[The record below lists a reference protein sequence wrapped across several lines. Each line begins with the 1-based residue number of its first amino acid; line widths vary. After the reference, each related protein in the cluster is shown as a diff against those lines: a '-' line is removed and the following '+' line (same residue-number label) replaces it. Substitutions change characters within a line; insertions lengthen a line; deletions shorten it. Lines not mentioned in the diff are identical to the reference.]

1 MALLGSAVV
10 INVPVTPTIANAIF
24 TSGAL
29 LGSAKNGSIPDTDY
43 AFLAGMTGAQIA
55 AAMGSDYEPPTT
67 VPAPSGSFNTKLVVG
82 IIGQQIA
89 AAVGTTE

>member
-1 MALLGSAVV
+1 MADFGTAYVRETDTKPVSGYSPTEIPTPFGVV
-10 INVPVTPTIANAIF
+10 SLQA
-24 TSGAL
+24 
-29 LGSAKNGSIPDTDY
+29 IPDTDY

-67 VPAPSGSFNTKLVVG
+67 VPAPSGSLNTKQVVG

-89 AAVGTTE
+89 AALNQ

>member
-1 MALLGSAVV
+1 MAALGSVTLSLGTNPTTADYGVGVGSTPLGVV
-10 INVPVTPTIANAIF
+10 VD
-24 TSGAL
+24 
-29 LGSAKNGSIPDTDY
+29 GSIPDTDY

>member
-1 MALLGSAVV
+1 MAALGSVTLSLGTSPTTAGYGVGVGSTPLGVV
-10 INVPVTPTIANAIF
+10 VD
-24 TSGAL
+24 
-29 LGSAKNGSIPDTDY
+29 GSIPDTDY